1 MAPPTHFAFRVST
14 RTRERWRLTDIGPR
28 FVKLGKRVVYRPT
41 DLDDFVESRVTT
53 STRAT

>member
-1 MAPPTHFAFRVST
+1 VHGAAHALRVST
-14 RTRERWRLTDIGPR
+14 RTRERWRLTDLGPK
-28 FVKLGKRVVYRPT
+28 FVKLGKRVVYRPA